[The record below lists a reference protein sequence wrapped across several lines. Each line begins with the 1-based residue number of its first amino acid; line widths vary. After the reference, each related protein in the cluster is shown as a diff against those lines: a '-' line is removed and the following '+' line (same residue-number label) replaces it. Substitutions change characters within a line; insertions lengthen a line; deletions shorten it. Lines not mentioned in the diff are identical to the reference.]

1 MYGLV
6 VWIIIVS
13 TLTGSFMLR
22 IIRISTVYIWTSVVA
37 VIAIGVSIVFYQ
49 ETPPTGL
56 AVCLLIYYTATTIS
70 LAIPDI
76 AILEISKIR
85 YNEGFLAIGH
95 FAEIIPIAVLQH
107 FQIDAHIL
115 TNVHWYID
123 EYYVLIVISSIVVLL
138 VTSLIFL
145 LHMPDTHGM
154 SLLQIQNA
162 LLKHESYFA
171 FKFDKSG
178 SASKMPQ
185 NSAESSNYMV
195 NEASN
200 PNVIMFHRERS
211 MTQSS
216 TQSSKVPD
224 ILPAPPVNKV
234 KSYDYG
240 SEVPQHLSIIPR
252 VNLAKIPNGYTDK

>member
-1 MYGLV
+1 MYGV
-6 VWIIIVS
+6 VLWIMIVS
-13 TLTGSFMLR
+13 ALTGSIMLR
-22 IIRISTVYIWTSVVA
+22 IIRISAVYICTSIVA
-37 VIAIGVSIVFYQ
+37 VIAVGVSIVFYQ
-49 ETPPTGL
+49 RTPPTGV
-56 AVCLLIYYTATTIS
+56 AVCLLIYYSAASIS

-95 FAEIIPIAVLQH
+95 FAEVISIAVLQY

-115 TNVHWYID
+115 TNVDWYID
-123 EYYVLIVISSIVVLL
+123 EYYVAIAISSIVVLL

-178 SASKMPQ
+178 SAKMQ
-185 NSAESSNYMV
+185 KDSAESSNYVV

-200 PNVIMFHRERS
+200 QNVIMYHRGRS

-216 TQSSKVPD
+216 TQSSRIPD
-224 ILPAPPVNKV
+224 ILPAPPVNNV
-234 KSYDYG
+234 KNYDYS
-240 SEVPQHLSIIPR
+240 SEIPQHLSIIPR
-252 VNLAKIPNGYTDK
+252 VNLAKIPNGNA